1 LAVFGVWFTLQYK
14 GEFCWD
20 QRKEFA
26 IEKQTRKHSKYMLH
40 SELHQRSLTMKA
52 KLNVTE
58 KAYTFEASSFT
69 AACVVATLLGG
80 GFYSLWQDG
89 KQVMPAFVFGGV
101 EKWYQRTFGKNF
113 LDVVQE
119 VSPDEISQ
127 IYLTILVGKPE
138 ERQRYLQELS
148 IIHHSK
154 PALVS
159 ATSQWRPQIKPTPY
173 GSCKVPDGDDVVQLL
188 DGREL
193 PAQEILGE
201 IGTNLWLV
209 DLLP

>member
-1 LAVFGVWFTLQYK
+1 MSMSAVTTFAQSFWTKYWISKKGWQSTL
-14 GEFCWD
+14 
-20 QRKEFA
+20 
-26 IEKQTRKHSKYMLH
+26 MLY
-40 SELHQRSLTMKA
+40 Q
-52 KLNVTE
+52 LNTPE

-113 LDVVQE
+113 LEVVQE

-159 ATSQWRPQIKPTPY
+159 ATSQWRPQIKPTPC
-173 GSCKVPDGDDVVQLL
+173 GSCMVPDGGDVVQLL